1 MEKKEQVYQHI
12 RSDTI
17 TKLKEEQFESLGLDT
32 LTVSLDLKMNRANIS
47 RLLNQLYNEG
57 RLIKTD
63 SRPVFFMDR
72 SALDRY
78 AERAYIPSIIPK
90 DKTIKDYLAT
100 ANASASKVRQ
110 DLISTPLTA
119 ISPIFVI
126 QKWQNRC
133 ARQSQQSC
141 ILPD

>member
-78 AERAYIPSIIPK
+78 RTRLHSFHH
-90 DKTIKDYLAT
+90 
-100 ANASASKVRQ
+100 SKGQ
-110 DLISTPLTA
+110 DNQGLSGY
-119 ISPIFVI
+119 
-126 QKWQNRC
+126 R
-133 ARQSQQSC
+133 
-141 ILPD
+141 

>member
-1 MEKKEQVYQHI
+1 MFELRNNLHNFLYTFLFFCSEGRHHGEKRTGISTY

-78 AERAYIPSIIPK
+78 VEHAYIPSIIPK
-90 DKTIKDYLAT
+90 DKTIKDYLAI
-100 ANASASKVRQ
+100 R
-110 DLISTPLTA
+110 
-119 ISPIFVI
+119 
-126 QKWQNRC
+126 
-133 ARQSQQSC
+133 
-141 ILPD
+141 

>member
-12 RSDTI
+12 RTDTI

-72 SALDRY
+72 SAHH
-78 AERAYIPSIIPK
+78 PK
-90 DKTIKDYLAT
+90 GQDNQGLSGYRQCICIQGT
-100 ANASASKVRQ
+100 AGSYQ
-110 DLISTPLTA
+110 HL
-119 ISPIFVI
+119 
-126 QKWQNRC
+126 
-133 ARQSQQSC
+133 
-141 ILPD
+141 

>member
-12 RSDTI
+12 RTDTI

-63 SRPVFFMDR
+63 LETGILYGPVSTGPLCRTRLHSFHH
-72 SALDRY
+72 
-78 AERAYIPSIIPK
+78 
-90 DKTIKDYLAT
+90 
-100 ANASASKVRQ
+100 SKGQ
-110 DLISTPLTA
+110 DNQGLSGY
-119 ISPIFVI
+119 
-126 QKWQNRC
+126 R
-133 ARQSQQSC
+133 
-141 ILPD
+141 

>member
-12 RSDTI
+12 RTDTI

-72 SALDRY
+72 SALDLSLIHIY
-78 AERAYIPSIIPK
+78 APPQINKIFLVFTVVSGTIAFLLLAPTGTSTSLPSNNFSMP
-90 DKTIKDYLAT
+90 
-100 ANASASKVRQ
+100 
-110 DLISTPLTA
+110 
-119 ISPIFVI
+119 
-126 QKWQNRC
+126 C
-133 ARQSQQSC
+133 
-141 ILPD
+141 

>member
-12 RSDTI
+12 RNDTI

-78 AERAYIPSIIPK
+78 VNTLTFLPSFQRTRQSR
-90 DKTIKDYLAT
+90 TIWLPPMHLHPRYG
-100 ANASASKVRQ
+100 RI
-110 DLISTPLTA
+110 ISTPLTA
-119 ISPIFVI
+119 ISPISVI

>member
-12 RSDTI
+12 RTDTI

-78 AERAYIPSIIPK
+78 VEHAYIPSIIPK

-100 ANASASKVRQ
+100 ANASHQSSSFKNGRTGAQGKVSNPVSFR
-110 DLISTPLTA
+110 TEHT
-119 ISPIFVI
+119 
-126 QKWQNRC
+126 NHR
-133 ARQSQQSC
+133 R
-141 ILPD
+141 

>member
-78 AERAYIPSIIPK
+78 VEHAYIPSIIPK
-90 DKTIKDYLAT
+90 DKTIKDYLLPPMHLHP
-100 ANASASKVRQ
+100 RY
-110 DLISTPLTA
+110 DRIISTPLTA
-119 ISPIFVI
+119 ISPISVI

-133 ARQSQQSC
+133 VRQSQQSC

>member
-63 SRPVFFMDR
+63 SRPVFLVSTGPLCRTRLHSFHH
-72 SALDRY
+72 
-78 AERAYIPSIIPK
+78 
-90 DKTIKDYLAT
+90 
-100 ANASASKVRQ
+100 SKGQ
-110 DLISTPLTA
+110 DNQGLSGY
-119 ISPIFVI
+119 
-126 QKWQNRC
+126 R
-133 ARQSQQSC
+133 
-141 ILPD
+141 

>member
-12 RSDTI
+12 RTDTI

-78 AERAYIPSIIPK
+78 VEHAYIPSIIPK

-110 DLISTPLTA
+110 DHINT
-119 ISPIFVI
+119 F
-126 QKWQNRC
+126 NRYITNLRHSKM
-133 ARQSQQSC
+133 AEPVRKANQQSC